1 MDGAAEG
8 ALATWCVGTVAGR
21 VEHSDPNR
29 AIGRRVPVS
38 LGAASGGRHV
48 GLRRVNSARL

>member
-38 LGAASGGRHV
+38 LGAARGDVR
-48 GLRRVNSARL
+48 SA